1 MGTQQVMGT
10 SGNNEIYAQLIPPD
24 RPRLR
29 RFPTLGSAWHHTHK
43 STYALRRCSKW
54 ARSVALSKLSLMKRR
69 RSESGMGARRTTA
82 AAPDSTVDIKLRIKL
97 HSVKDGE
104 VAVWSPMV
112 KVTVSLSPGSRAS
125 DEKH

>member
-69 RSESGMGARRTTA
+69 RSESGMGARRTVVLLLHTT
-82 AAPDSTVDIKLRIKL
+82 PLSTSNFALNYTR
-97 HSVKDGE
+97 
-104 VAVWSPMV
+104 
-112 KVTVSLSPGSRAS
+112 
-125 DEKH
+125 